1 MVVYDEVERFPRDT
15 DPLFNYPFRERKNII
30 NQFTV
35 LDVSEVNETYSY

>member
-30 NQFTV
+30 NQFSVT
-35 LDVSEVNETYSY
+35 DVSEVSETYLY